1 MDNGLD
7 TTDIQDI
14 SALLLN
20 SSTENQINFNTGKN

>member
-20 SSTENQINFNTGKN
+20 NSTENQINFNTGKN